1 MLQVQYDKTKEHGF
15 NNEMFNKFIG
25 GADESPEEIDLDT
38 LKETTEATG
47 LGETSENEDVGD
59 IDEQDDDF
67 DDTLSNDGEISDLDS
82 ILSENEDD
90 EEGDENK
97 DKEME
102 TEQTQN
108 KVNVSND
115 NTLDDMSDSDTE
127 IDADLESTFSFKKF
141 NPRKLEAQFEE
152 SHHTTVFH
160 NIQEVSELS
169 KVYRNSN
176 NIVIDE
182 LHKTVPF
189 LTKYERARILGMRIK
204 QLNNG
209 CDAFVEIKDN
219 IIDTSIIANKEL
231 EEKKLPFIIRRPIPG
246 GGFEY
251 WRLQDL
257 ELVHF

>member
-1 MLQVQYDKTKEHGF
+1 MLQVQNDKTKEHGF

-47 LGETSENEDVGD
+47 LGETSENEDEVDDGGD

-67 DDTLSNDGEISDLDS
+67 DDALSNDGEISDLDS
-82 ILSENEDD
+82 ILSENEGD

-108 KVNVSND
+108 KLNVSND
-115 NTLDDMSDSDTE
+115 NTLDDMSDTE
-127 IDADLESTFSFKKF
+127 IDADLDSTFSFKKF

-160 NIQEVSELS
+160 NI
-169 KVYRNSN
+169 
-176 NIVIDE
+176 
-182 LHKTVPF
+182 
-189 LTKYERARILGMRIK
+189 
-204 QLNNG
+204 
-209 CDAFVEIKDN
+209 
-219 IIDTSIIANKEL
+219 
-231 EEKKLPFIIRRPIPG
+231 
-246 GGFEY
+246 
-251 WRLQDL
+251 
-257 ELVHF
+257 